1 MMLKQGH
8 SYGDSPKGGLA
19 SVFGQFPVQNSG
31 FEPPGNIQGKAE
43 PPKQEECQVWWCGE
57 DVGVL
62 L

>member
-31 FEPPGNIQGKAE
+31 FEPPGNIQGKA
-43 PPKQEECQVWWCGE
+43 
-57 DVGVL
+57 
-62 L
+62 